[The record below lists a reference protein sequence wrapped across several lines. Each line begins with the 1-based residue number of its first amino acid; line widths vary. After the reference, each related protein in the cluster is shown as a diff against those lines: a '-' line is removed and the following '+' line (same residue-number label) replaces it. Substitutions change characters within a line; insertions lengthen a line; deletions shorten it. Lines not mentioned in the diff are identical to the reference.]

1 MGRAVSLKEI
11 YMFTLYPDNG
21 LMPADKM
28 RNQAA
33 PTTNPLMATLMEQIQ
48 RRMQEEQE
56 DNDTFDHVP
65 RAGDDVG
72 A

>member
-1 MGRAVSLKEI
+1 
-11 YMFTLYPDNG
+11 MFNLYPDNG

-28 RNQAA
+28 QNQ
-33 PTTNPLMATLMEQIQ
+33 PVQTTNTLRATLMEQIQ

-56 DNDTFDHVP
+56 DNDIFDHVP

>member
-1 MGRAVSLKEI
+1 
-11 YMFTLYPDNG
+11 
-21 LMPADKM
+21 MPSNKTSTT
-28 RNQAA
+28 NNH
-33 PTTNPLMATLMEQIQ
+33 PTNPLMATLMEQIQ

-56 DNDTFDHVP
+56 DVDTFDHVP

>member
-1 MGRAVSLKEI
+1 
-11 YMFTLYPDNG
+11 MFNLYPDDSF
-21 LMPADKM
+21 MPSNKTNTTN
-28 RNQAA
+28 NQ
-33 PTTNPLMATLMEQIQ
+33 PINPLMATLMEQIQ

-56 DNDTFDHVP
+56 DVDTFDHVP

>member
-1 MGRAVSLKEI
+1 
-11 YMFTLYPDNG
+11 MFNLYPDNG
-21 LMPADKM
+21 LMPANIM
-28 RNQAA
+28 QAQT
-33 PTTNPLMATLMEQIQ
+33 PQTTSESVQVLMEQIK

-56 DNDTFDHVP
+56 DNDVFDHVP